1 MESLADLHPVIQL
14 TVRRLSNPQ
23 VSLETLGEELGIS
36 KQAVHKKIQS
46 GIDFLKTFGSLDNE
60 GWVPSSVFGQ
70 AVREKEGL
78 EQLVQTLRQQ
88 LVLGGMERLLLQ
100 FFRAQVLKFF
110 PKFKSG
116 RLPGREKKQILDFL
130 AKFRKAGG
138 LIKVFSKTAGVSAE
152 TLARWQEAY
161 DQHGMNGLNN
171 KSTRPKNFG
180 NRVPLFIREALIL
193 LFLKFPSWTPYQY
206 HSHIRHSPTT
216 HWYVSIPTIQKLKSM
231 HAQKSQEETDRI
243 KKRWCF
249 APGTDAWTIDF
260 TCILKTDYYKLQLL
274 TISDHRSRFLIHT
287 GLYLNT
293 STELVIDQ
301 LEELFVKF
309 GKPKIIKADNGPEF
323 RMDCQEGLRA
333 LSVYLFNSPSY
344 YGQFNGAHER
354 IHRTLKTFITPFER
368 HQNITRL
375 VEEVKLFQDQYNYSM
390 PMDYLN
396 GKTPSEV
403 YFNEKDFVP
412 AETEIVTPYEKENEL
427 RMKFKDRDNNPARV
441 SMPVIPTKLLDPS

>member
-1 MESLADLHPVIQL
+1 MDMESLADLHPVIQL

-180 NRVPLFIREALIL
+180 NRVPLFIREALIREYSHDSKTEVDACAKIARGNRQDKKALVLCSRYRRLDDRLHLHSKNGL
-193 LFLKFPSWTPYQY
+193 LQIAVAHDLRSSFSLFDPHWPLSQY
-206 HSHIRHSPTT
+206 I
-216 HWYVSIPTIQKLKSM
+216 
-231 HAQKSQEETDRI
+231 DRA
-243 KKRWCF
+243 C
-249 APGTDAWTIDF
+249 D
-260 TCILKTDYYKLQLL
+260 
-274 TISDHRSRFLIHT
+274 
-287 GLYLNT
+287 
-293 STELVIDQ
+293 
-301 LEELFVKF
+301 
-309 GKPKIIKADNGPEF
+309 
-323 RMDCQEGLRA
+323 
-333 LSVYLFNSPSY
+333 
-344 YGQFNGAHER
+344 
-354 IHRTLKTFITPFER
+354 
-368 HQNITRL
+368 
-375 VEEVKLFQDQYNYSM
+375 
-390 PMDYLN
+390 
-396 GKTPSEV
+396 
-403 YFNEKDFVP
+403 
-412 AETEIVTPYEKENEL
+412 
-427 RMKFKDRDNNPARV
+427 
-441 SMPVIPTKLLDPS
+441 